1 MQLRVPSANDAALVS
16 ADGTKEAGR
25 EADTVDLI

>member
-1 MQLRVPSANDAALVS
+1 MQFRVLSANDAALVS
-16 ADGTKEAGR
+16 ADGTKKAER